1 MPAARSWIRWGS
13 GVHILALDPHPGG
26 MGIDPDVV
34 ELASRQGGYVTRA
47 QLIRL
52 GMSPSAVD
60 RRVAGGVLP
69 VVSPGVYRIIPSSDH
84 ADLIRGA
91 ILSLPEAVASH
102 ESAAHLHGFPSP
114 PNLEP
119 TVTVPSRTTHLF
131 PGVTVRRCDDLDAT
145 DVTIL
150 EGIPVTTIPRTIFDL
165 AGVLSIK
172 RVDRI
177 VESLVIAGNL
187 RVKNLEQVAR
197 RLGRRGKRGTV
208 ATRSIVEAR
217 GESTTVDATVLER
230 KGGKVLAD
238 SGLATPSSE
247 YPIPWAPRHRF
258 DDAYPDVRL
267 AIEWDSRSWHLQSQA
282 MEADRIRDR
291 QAALRGWLVV
301 RFTWSDV
308 TERPDEVAV
317 TVASLLQ
324 ARSA

>member
-1 MPAARSWIRWGS
+1 
-13 GVHILALDPHPGG
+13 
-26 MGIDPDVV
+26 MGIDPDIV

-47 QLIRL
+47 QLISS

-69 VVSPGVYRIIPSSDH
+69 SVAPGVYRIIPSSYH
-84 ADLIRGA
+84 SDLIRGA
-91 ILSLPEAVASH
+91 VLALPAAVASH
-102 ESAAHLHGFPSP
+102 ESAAHLHRFPSP
-114 PNLEP
+114 PALEP
-119 TVTVPSRTTHLF
+119 TVTVASRTTHLF

-150 EGIPVTTIPRTIFDL
+150 EGIPMTTVPRTIFDL
-165 AGVLSIK
+165 AGVLSPK
-172 RVDRI
+172 YVDRV
-177 VESLVIAGNL
+177 VESLVIAGIL
-187 RVKNLEQVAR
+187 RVKTLDEVAR

-217 GESTTVDATVLER
+217 GDSTTIDATILER
-230 KGGKVLAD
+230 KGRKVLAD
-238 SGLATPSSE
+238 AGLLMPLSE
-247 YPIPWAPRHRF
+247 YPIPWSPRSRF

-267 AIEWDSRSWHLQSQA
+267 AIEWDSRSWHVQSQA
-282 MEADRIRDR
+282 MEEDRRRDR
-291 QAALRGWLVV
+291 EAALRGWLVV

-308 TERPDEVAV
+308 TKRPHDVAA